1 MNTKVK
7 TRDGRD
13 AIIIDMNGPDPYWPI
28 AAWTTNV
35 VGQWFVAMYISS
47 GHYLIKKEHDLD
59 LMLTTYKYR
68 VEFRDGNVGP
78 WNRGFGSDFSGLK
91 VSRGTFDMDGNLID
105 ICLLTEA
112 QIAELKAD

>member
-13 AIIIDMNGPDPYWPI
+13 AIIIDMNGPCPDWPI
-28 AAWTTNV
+28 AAWV
-35 VGQWFVAMYISS
+35 KDRRECWRVEKYARDGR
-47 GHYLIKKEHDLD
+47 YLKDSKVDDD

-68 VEFRDGNVGP
+68 VEYADETKAYWWPVIGNA
-78 WNRGFGSDFSGLK
+78 SSGIK